1 MRFNADDNTID
12 LSTDLDL
19 DTSELF
25 CNKFNTST
33 LDTKI
38 SFYDGAFEYMKYE
51 NINVDATFYGLKVLR
66 NLYTMDI
73 YPQSIKL
80 PYNKIS
86 FIDTDGETDGDYY
99 NDN

>member
-38 SFYDGAFEYMKYE
+38 SFYDGAFEYMKYA
-51 NINVDATFYGLKVLR
+51 NINVDATFYGLKV
-66 NLYTMDI
+66 
-73 YPQSIKL
+73 
-80 PYNKIS
+80 
-86 FIDTDGETDGDYY
+86 
-99 NDN
+99 